1 MAIVISLT
9 LELEEKLQRKANH
22 RGQDISVVTAE
33 ILTSILEWET
43 QDLEEAVKG
52 IQQGL
57 DDFEAGSFRSF
68 NEFADEQSR
77 KYNLPV

>member
-9 LELEEKLQRKANH
+9 PELEENLQRKANH
-22 RGQDISVVTAE
+22 RGQDISVVAAE

-52 IQQGL
+52 IQQEL
-57 DDFEAGSFRSF
+57 DDFETGNFRSF